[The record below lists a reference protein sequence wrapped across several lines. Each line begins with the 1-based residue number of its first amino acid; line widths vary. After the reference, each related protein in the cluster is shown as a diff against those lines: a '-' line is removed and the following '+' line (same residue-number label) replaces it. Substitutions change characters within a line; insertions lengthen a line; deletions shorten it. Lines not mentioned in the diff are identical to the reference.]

1 MPKRTD
7 NAARGLQTPR
17 ERVWA
22 AVLKVGAPRGQ
33 RFTAFDAQD
42 ACSPMVLMPT
52 VQHNLRCFARAGYLE
67 EVKPSAVQGEHGAR
81 HSTVIYR
88 LVRTAGEAPRVDA
101 KGKPTTLGLGV
112 LAMWRAMHVHKT
124 FDFRD
129 IACAATLP
137 PVVVSEETA
146 RKYVDALYRAGYL
159 QQLRAP
165 TRQAAGQYRLL
176 RNTGPHAPAITR
188 RRCVLDRNTGAFI
201 DLESAQEVCDGLE

>member
-7 NAARGLQTPR
+7 SVPRGLRTPR

-22 AVLKVGAPRGQ
+22 ALLKVGAPRGQ
-33 RFTAFDAQD
+33 RFTAYDVQD

-52 VQHNLRCFARAGYLE
+52 VQHNLRAFARAGYLE
-67 EVKPSAVQGEHGAR
+67 ETAPSAVHAQHGAR
-81 HSTVIYR
+81 HSTVVYR
-88 LVRTAGEAPRVDA
+88 LVQAGVDAPRVDGS
-101 KGKPTTLGLGV
+101 GKPTTLGLGV
-112 LAMWRAMHVHKT
+112 LSMWRAMRIHKA

-129 IACAATLP
+129 IARAATLP

-176 RNTGPHAPAITR
+176 RDTGPHAPAITR
-188 RRCVLDRNTGAFI
+188 RRCVLDRNTGAFV